1 MDSKAVSKADDNLQ
15 KMRDEKRLK
24 STEDRRVSSEVF
36 DKQTLETLYKLA
48 KSNYLDLLHGA
59 ISTGKEA
66 NVFRGINEN
75 DEFVA
80 VKIYRISTSDFKK
93 MQYYIQGDP
102 RFNIKTNN
110 KRQIVYAWVNKEFRN
125 LNRLLEAG
133 IKVPKPFV
141 VKNNILLM
149 EFIGDDEGN
158 PSQPLKNKPP
168 ENPKEMLDTLIETMK
183 IMYQE
188 ARLVHGDLSVYNILN
203 HNEYP
208 IIIDV
213 SQSVVVDNP
222 ISTELLERDIKN
234 ILRSFQ
240 KYGVKRDYS
249 EVKDYIMGL

>member
-1 MDSKAVSKADDNLQ
+1 MNSKKVSKADDNLQ
-15 KMRDEKRLK
+15 KMHNKKRIK

-66 NVFRGINEN
+66 NVFRGITNHN
-75 DEFVA
+75 DFVA

-110 KRQIVYAWVNKEFRN
+110 KRQIVHAWVNKEFRN
-125 LNRLLEAG
+125 LNRLIEVG
-133 IKVPKPFV
+133 IKVPNPLIA
-141 VKNNILLM
+141 KNNILLM
-149 EFIGDDEGN
+149 EFIGDSDGN
-158 PSQPLKNKPP
+158 PALPLKTNPP
-168 ENPKEMLDTLIETMK
+168 KNPKGMLDKIIEIMK
-183 IMYQE
+183 AMYQE
-188 ARLVHGDLSVYNILN
+188 ANLVHGDLSFYNILN

-208 IIIDV
+208 VVIDV

-222 ISTELLERDIKN
+222 ISTELLERDIQN
-234 ILRSFQ
+234 ILKNFQ
-240 KYGVKRDYS
+240 KYGIKKDYS
-249 EVKDYIMGL
+249 KVKEYIMSD